1 MPKTSTNSKTRIEAI
16 ADWLEKQATDDTITD
31 ETIWNDLRLTKPT
44 YYRAKKDAMIELS
57 RRQELRQS
65 AINDTIVSQ
74 TKEAAVNG
82 LKSKLERV
90 MFYQNEI
97 DILVG
102 QLRGNDK
109 FSFKIGMVVGN
120 SHDAEGNYK
129 VPIEVQNQIRE
140 QIKSYQTEIS
150 KIEGDYATLKVA
162 ETDSR
167 GNDKPMS
174 AIDEFVNGMPV
185 EKLFEYR
192 AKFLNK

>member
-1 MPKTSTNSKTRIEAI
+1 MPKTSTNSQTRIEAI
-16 ADWLEKQATDDTITD
+16 ADWLEKQSLDDTITD
-31 ETIWNDLRLTKPT
+31 DTIWNDLKLTKST
-44 YYRAKKDAMIELS
+44 YYRAKKQALLELA
-57 RRQELRQS
+57 RRQELRQNTIS
-65 AINDTIVSQ
+65 DTIVSE

-97 DILVG
+97 DILIR
-102 QLRGNDK
+102 QLRGNEK
-109 FSFKIGMVVGN
+109 FSFKLGMIVGH

-150 KIEGDYATLKVA
+150 KIEGDYATLKLA
-162 ETDSR
+162 ETDAK

-174 AIDEFVNGMPV
+174 AIDEFVNGLPV
-185 EKLFEYR
+185 DKLFEYR
-192 AKFLNK
+192 ARFLNK